1 MKRSGRYVWFSWVVL
16 FTGIIAGILG
26 ALLVKLGNPANMG
39 ICVACFL
46 RDTAGALGLHR
57 ADVVQYI
64 RPEIIGFVLGSFLA
78 AFFTNEFKSQGG
90 SSVLIRFLLGVFLMV
105 GALMFL
111 GCPVRMVLRL
121 AAGDLNGLLGLAGF
135 AAGILIGVL
144 YLKAG
149 FTLSRSQTLAKINGW
164 LMPLVM
170 AGLLILLLTSPG
182 FIFFSAQGPG
192 SKHAPLFISLAAGLI
207 VGVLA
212 QKSRFCFTAGI
223 RDTILIKNPHLLIG
237 PLAVLIFAFISNLA
251 FKQFHLGFANQPIAH
266 SSHLWNFSG
275 MFLVGICTTL
285 LGGCPF
291 RQLVLSGEG
300 NTDAAI
306 TVFGMLLGAAFC
318 HNFLLASSPKGPTVN
333 GQIAV
338 IAGIIFCLIIGYA
351 NREA

>member
-1 MKRSGRYVWFSWVVL
+1 MENSKKIAWLSGIVL
-16 FTGIIAGILG
+16 FTGIVIGIIG
-26 ALLVKLGNPANMG
+26 AWLVKVGNPANMG

-46 RDTAGALGLHR
+46 RDIAGALGLHR
-57 ADVVQYI
+57 AETVQYI
-64 RPEIIGFVLGSFLA
+64 RPEIIGFVLGSFLI
-78 AFFTNEFKSQGG
+78 AFFKNEFRAQGG
-90 SSVLIRFLLGVFLMV
+90 SSVIIRFLLGLFMMV

-111 GCPVRMVLRL
+111 GCPVRMILRL
-121 AAGDLNGLLGLAGF
+121 AAGDLNASVGLLGF
-135 AAGILIGVL
+135 ITGISIGIL

-170 AGLLILLLTSPG
+170 AGLLVLLLTSPA
-182 FIFFSAQGPG
+182 FLFFSAQGPG

-212 QKSRFCFTAGI
+212 QRSRFCFAAGI
-223 RDTILIKNPHLLIG
+223 RDTMLIKNPHLLIG
-237 PLAVLIFAFISNLA
+237 LLAVLIFAFISNVG

-266 SSHLWNFSG
+266 SSHLWNFLG
-275 MFLVGICTTL
+275 MLLAGICATL

-300 NTDAAI
+300 NTDSAI